1 MLIARRNY
9 SMTTESD
16 TLVTQDMIERKGVF
30 SEPKIAPPI
39 ALSDIRKW
47 AIAVYWPDEPPSLYW
62 DEDYASSTRYGT
74 IITPLDFNPFAWPVH
89 REPAA
94 ASTASADGAG
104 VGTRGMNGG
113 QTEEYF
119 EPMRAGDVIYTT
131 TGLTEWTERTTRL
144 GLTLFTTTE
153 TRWTNQDGKLVKIRR
168 SIGIRY

>member
-1 MLIARRNY
+1 
-9 SMTTESD
+9 MTTESD

-30 SEPKIAPPI
+30 NEPQIAPPI

-47 AIAVYWPDEPPSLYW
+47 AIAVYWPDEPPPLYW
-62 DEDYASSTRYGT
+62 DEDYAGSTRYGT
-74 IITPLDFNPFAWPVH
+74 IIAPLDFNPFAWPVH
-89 REPAA
+89 REPAP

-119 EPMRAGDVIYTT
+119 EPMRSGDVISTT

-153 TRWTNQDGKLVKIRR
+153 TRWTNQDGKLVKVRR